1 MRPFPG
7 ELKRSPVGYHP
18 YLLND
23 EQEAWLRDTFPVTE
37 NRRIVKAMGLT
48 WPSLYRIVRA
58 LGITKS
64 EEGLAAIKKRQGE
77 DHHHLNH
84 HFRLLHMSG
93 QASDR
98 CTNIRIKAFTKKQV
112 HCRHRAATLYG
123 YVVFNGYDLRDHD
136 TDRYTIYYDDNTRRS
151 TRFEA
156 TCQRY
161 GLKIEEY
168 KEL

>member
-1 MRPFPG
+1 
-7 ELKRSPVGYHP
+7 
-18 YLLND
+18 
-23 EQEAWLRDTFPVTE
+23 
-37 NRRIVKAMGLT
+37 
-48 WPSLYRIVRA
+48 
-58 LGITKS
+58 
-64 EEGLAAIKKRQGE
+64 
-77 DHHHLNH
+77 
-84 HFRLLHMSG
+84 MSG

-112 HCRHRAATLYG
+112 HCRYRAATLYG